1 MMENMVGK
9 LIVLEFKKADGRV
22 IRTIFRVLG
31 VKDGFVEV
39 ESPTKRQRSM
49 IALSSVTEAIELR
62 PDEIRRDKVT
72 TL

>member
-1 MMENMVGK
+1 VGK
-9 LIVLEFKKADGRV
+9 LIVLEFKKADGRA
-22 IRTIFRVLG
+22 IRTIFRVVA

-39 ESPTKRQRSM
+39 EIPTKRQRSM